1 MTRADVRTA
10 LQALLTFIIVAGTTV
25 GGAMLESG
33 SVIMPNK
40 AVQILAVIMGAV
52 AAAQRLQSILEG
64 SPKETLEQTVKQ
76 LVAQMRTVQVVAAQS
91 LPDAP
96 PSPAA
101 RTLADVQ
108 AKAATQAKLDAAAEK
123 APVTP
128 ARVDPPAVAPGSVL

>member
-1 MTRADVRTA
+1 VTRADLRTA
-10 LQALLTFIIVAGTTV
+10 IQALLDFIIVAGTTL

-33 SVIMPNK
+33 LAIMPNK
-40 AVQILAVIMGAV
+40 AVQILAVIIGAV
-52 AAAQRLQSILEG
+52 AAARRIQSILEG

-96 PSPAA
+96 PSAAA
-101 RTLADVQ
+101 RTLADVH

-123 APVTP
+123 VPVTP
-128 ARVDPPAVAPGSVL
+128 ARVDPPAVVPGSVL